1 MNVTSHKD
9 LKAMKRYGNIIDAII
24 EQGNMS
30 ASFDDVLGDLKNESR
45 KAFLRERKQLIID
58 RLAAAIRDGSF
69 RITHVHEMV
78 VTDGPKRRVVQAPPV
93 IQRIGCHAIMRVVD
107 QFCYKS
113 IIPTS
118 AASIKG
124 RGMHYLH
131 KIVAD
136 DLRLH
141 PDETTYFYK
150 CDIKKFYETIDQ
162 DIMFECVCRY
172 IKDKTLLPI
181 LENFVRVMPSGLAI
195 GLRSSQ
201 CFGNIL
207 LDRLDHFMKEVVKV
221 RYYYR
226 YCDDIVMLSGSKK
239 QLWLWRDI
247 LIDQLAMLK
256 LTVKDNEVVR
266 PVSDGLDF
274 LGFVHYGT
282 HSLVRKRTKKKFARH
297 MAKVKS
303 RKRRI
308 ELMGAFK
315 GMAAH
320 GDCNHLY
327 YTITGNQM
335 KKFSEMGVTYTPADG
350 KKRFPGKM
358 MRLGAIVNKTIEVHD
373 YESGIKTSQGEDR
386 YVVSFFDP
394 STKEWGKFFT
404 ASDEMK
410 NILDQI
416 SDIEDGFPF
425 ETVIVSEVFDGNKVK
440 YKFS

>member
-1 MNVTSHKD
+1 
-9 LKAMKRYGNIIDAII
+9 MKRYGNIIDAII

-45 KAFLRERKQLIID
+45 KAFLRERNHLIID

-78 VTDGPKRRVVQAPPV
+78 VTDGTKRRVVQAPPV

-141 PDETTYFYK
+141 QDETTYFYK

-172 IKDKTLLPI
+172 IKDNTLLPI

-226 YCDDIVMLSGSKK
+226 YCDDIVMLHSNKK
-239 QLWLWRDI
+239 TLWLWRDI
-247 LIDQLAMLK
+247 LVDQLAFLG
-256 LTVKDNEVVR
+256 LSIKDNEVVR

-282 HSLVRKRTKKKFARH
+282 HSLLRKRVKKKFARH

-394 STKEWGKFFT
+394 ATNEWGKFFT
-404 ASDEMK
+404 ASEEMK

>member
-78 VTDGPKRRVVQAPPV
+78 VTDGTKRRVVQAPPV

-141 PDETTYFYK
+141 QDETTYFYK

-172 IKDKTLLPI
+172 IKDNTLLPI

-226 YCDDIVMLSGSKK
+226 YCDDIVMLHSNKK
-239 QLWLWRDI
+239 TLWLWRDI
-247 LIDQLAMLK
+247 LVDQLAFLG
-256 LTVKDNEVVR
+256 LSIKDNEVVR

-282 HSLVRKRTKKKFARH
+282 HSLLRKRVKKKFARH

-394 STKEWGKFFT
+394 ATNEWGKFFT
-404 ASDEMK
+404 ASEEMK

>member
-69 RITHVHEMV
+69 RITTVHEME

-93 IQRIGCHAIMRVVD
+93 IQRIGCHAVMNIVD
-107 QFCYKS
+107 QVCYKS
-113 IIPTS
+113 LIHTS

-131 KIVAD
+131 KIVSD

-141 PDETTYFYK
+141 PEETTYFYK
-150 CDIKKFYETIDQ
+150 CDIKKFYESIDQ
-162 DIMFECVCRY
+162 DIMYECVCRY

-207 LDRLDHFMKEVVKV
+207 LDRVDHFMKEVVKV

-226 YCDDIVMLSGSKK
+226 YCDDIVMLHHDKK
-239 QLWLWRDI
+239 TLWLWRDI
-247 LIDQLAMLK
+247 LVDQLAL
-256 LTVKDNEVVR
+256 LGLSIKDNEVVR
-266 PVSDGLDF
+266 PVADGLDF
-274 LGFVHYGT
+274 LGFIHYGT
-282 HSLVRKRTKKKFARH
+282 HSLLRKRVKKRFARH

-303 RKRRI
+303 RKRRVA
-308 ELMGAFK
+308 LMGSFK

-327 YTITGNQM
+327 YTITGYQM

-350 KKRFPGKM
+350 KKRFPGKTV
-358 MRLGAIVNKTIEVHD
+358 RLGNISNKVIEIHD
-373 YESGIKTSQGEDR
+373 YETGIKTSQGEDR
-386 YVVSFFDP
+386 YVVSFYDP
-394 STKEWGKFFT
+394 QKKEWGKFFT
-404 ASDEMK
+404 ASEEMK

-425 ETVIVSEVFDGNKVK
+425 ETIIESELFDGNKVK

>member
-1 MNVTSHKD
+1 
-9 LKAMKRYGNIIDAII
+9 MKRYGNIIDAII

-78 VTDGPKRRVVQAPPV
+78 VTDGTKRRVVQAPPV

-141 PDETTYFYK
+141 QDETTYFYK

-172 IKDKTLLPI
+172 IKDNTLLPI

-226 YCDDIVMLSGSKK
+226 YCDDIVMLHSNKK
-239 QLWLWRDI
+239 TLWLWRDI
-247 LIDQLAMLK
+247 LVDQLAFLG
-256 LTVKDNEVVR
+256 LSIKDNEVVR

-282 HSLVRKRTKKKFARH
+282 HSLLRKRVKKKFARH

-394 STKEWGKFFT
+394 ATNEWGKFFT
-404 ASDEMK
+404 ASEEMK

>member
-226 YCDDIVMLSGSKK
+226 YCDDIVMLHSNKK
-239 QLWLWRDI
+239 TLWLWRDI
-247 LIDQLAMLK
+247 IVDQLAL
-256 LTVKDNEVVR
+256 LGLSIKDNEVVR
-266 PVSDGLDF
+266 PVADGLDF
-274 LGFVHYGT
+274 LGFVHY
-282 HSLVRKRTKKKFARH
+282 
-297 MAKVKS
+297 
-303 RKRRI
+303 
-308 ELMGAFK
+308 
-315 GMAAH
+315 
-320 GDCNHLY
+320 
-327 YTITGNQM
+327 
-335 KKFSEMGVTYTPADG
+335 
-350 KKRFPGKM
+350 
-358 MRLGAIVNKTIEVHD
+358 
-373 YESGIKTSQGEDR
+373 
-386 YVVSFFDP
+386 
-394 STKEWGKFFT
+394 
-404 ASDEMK
+404 
-410 NILDQI
+410 
-416 SDIEDGFPF
+416 
-425 ETVIVSEVFDGNKVK
+425 
-440 YKFS
+440 

>member
-1 MNVTSHKD
+1 MIP
-9 LKAMKRYGNIIDAII
+9 LII

-45 KAFLRERKQLIID
+45 KATLRAKKQDIID

-69 RITHVHEMV
+69 RITHVHEME
-78 VTDGPKRRVVQAPPV
+78 VTDGPKRRIVQAPPV
-93 IQRIGCHAIMRVVD
+93 IQRIGCHAIMNIVD
-107 QFCYKS
+107 RYCYKS

-131 KIVAD
+131 KIVSD

-150 CDIKKFYETIDQ
+150 CDIKKFYESIDQ

-172 IKDKTLLPI
+172 IKDPVLLPI

-207 LDRLDHFMKEVVKV
+207 LDSVDHFMKEVVKV
-221 RYYYR
+221 KYYYR
-226 YCDDIVMLSGSKK
+226 YCDDIVMLHHDKK
-239 QLWLWRDI
+239 ILWLWRDI
-247 LIDQLAMLK
+247 LVDRLAALK
-256 LTVKDNEVVR
+256 LRVKEGEVVR

-274 LGFVHYGT
+274 LGYVHFGT
-282 HSLVRKRTKKKFARH
+282 HSLLRKRVKKKFARH

-303 RKRRI
+303 RKRRVA
-308 ELMGAFK
+308 LMGSFK

-327 YTITGNQM
+327 ETITGNQM

-394 STKEWGKFFT
+394 QTKEWGKFFT
-404 ASDEMK
+404 ASEEMK

-425 ETVIVSEVFDGNKVK
+425 ETTIISEVFDGNKVK

>member
-1 MNVTSHKD
+1 MNVTSHNN

-45 KAFLRERKQLIID
+45 KAFLRGRKQLIID

-162 DIMFECVCRY
+162 DIMYECVCRY
-172 IKDKTLLPI
+172 IKDNTLIPI

-226 YCDDIVMLSGSKK
+226 YCDDIVMLHSNKK
-239 QLWLWRDI
+239 TIWLWRDI
-247 LIDQLAMLK
+247 LLDQLAFLG
-256 LTVKDNEVVR
+256 LSIKDNEVVR

-282 HSLVRKRTKKKFARH
+282 HSLLRKRVKKKFARH

-425 ETVIVSEVFDGNKVK
+425 ETVIVSDVFDGNKVK